1 MNADTLQKFSTPIAV
16 VIAGALIAGAMI
28 YNNQNAGGAQVA
40 KGPSWE
46 KQTIAKVDA
55 QDHVLGAT
63 DAKVVLVEY
72 SDTECPFCKVFHATA
87 HQVVK
92 EYEGKIAWVYRHY
105 PIPQLHP
112 KAAKEAEATE
122 CVASLSNE
130 ETFWKYLDSVYAT
143 TKSNNQLDN
152 GVYNTPSPT
161 PKGPDGKPYY
171 TEKKPR
177 STTDAGQLT
186 DLAVALG
193 IDKVQFEKCMKEET
207 FASRVS
213 RDVQDGSQA
222 GISGTPTSYLLVKG
236 KQYPIEGA
244 QPYDVVK
251 KMIEEA
257 LKR

>member
-16 VIAGALIAGAMI
+16 VIAGALIAGAMV
-28 YNNQNAGGAQVA
+28 YNNTHSGGTPQAQ
-40 KGPSWE
+40 GPAWE

-55 QDHVLGAT
+55 KDHMLGNK

-87 HQVVK
+87 HQLLK
-92 EYEGKIAWVYRHY
+92 DYDGKIAWVYRHY

-112 KAAKEAEATE
+112 KAPKEAEATE

-130 ETFWKYLDSVYAT
+130 ETYWKYLDSIYET
-143 TKSNNQLDN
+143 TGSNNRLDD

-177 STTDAGQLT
+177 SASDAGQLT

-193 IDKVQFEKCMKEET
+193 INKVAFENCMKAGT
-207 FASRVS
+207 FAERVA
-213 RDVQDGSQA
+213 RDVEEGGKN
-222 GISGTPTSYLLVKG
+222 GISGTPTSFVIVKG
-236 KQYPIEGA
+236 
-244 QPYDVVK
+244 
-251 KMIEEA
+251 
-257 LKR
+257 